1 MVFALSA
8 CPDECYRSC
17 TDARRSRG
25 WHVQVEMGDCWN
37 IAVPHRRRPRL
48 FLRIIT
54 ARFDDFNHI
63 DDKTWKRAGF
73 ILLRCNSAAGT
84 ECKGQTRRPVNPSG
98 QPRTAGSR
106 LAKLTASKYLPAP
119 EIQSPTE
126 GVCEAENKCSRQTDL
141 IIVGGIGIKCRNNQY
156 ASKQAN

>member
-1 MVFALSA
+1 MEMDDCGNFIV
-8 CPDECYRSC
+8 PD
-17 TDARRSRG
+17 
-25 WHVQVEMGDCWN
+25 
-37 IAVPHRRRPRL
+37 RRRPRL
-48 FLRIIT
+48 FLRIVT
-54 ARFDDFNHI
+54 ARLDDFNHI
-63 DDKTWKRAGF
+63 NDKAWKCAGF
-73 ILLRCNSAAGT
+73 ILLRCNRAAGT

-126 GVCEAENKCSRQTDL
+126 GVCEAENKRCHQTDL